1 MICLVWF
8 GSRKGYEKVPLGP
21 AIYST
26 VYGAVGCTLPV
37 LLIENYVRV
46 LFEVTSSGYTQVGI
60 LGESILLFTPSVF
73 LFPFLEEA
81 LKVLGIARLVTS
93 GKSRGKRETAAL
105 GLFAGAGFSSSMNLV
120 KATILFTKRELAK
133 RFLPE
138 LLQFISFATVHS
150 GATGI
155 LSYSLSQVIQSERP
169 ITSLLKMFMLTV
181 FIQVLYQLILASR
194 SVSGVYTEVYLL
206 LFAAFLSSG
215 LVILSKREQ
224 PGADL

>member
-1 MICLVWF
+1 MWF
-8 GSRKGYEKVPLGP
+8 ASRRGYENLPLGP

-26 VYGAVGCTLPV
+26 VYGVVGCTLPI

-46 LFEVTSSGYTQVGI
+46 LFEVTRSGYFQAGL
-60 LGESILLFTPSVF
+60 LGENVLLFTPSVF

-93 GKSRGKRETAAL
+93 GKSKGRRETAAL
-105 GLFAGAGFSSSMNLV
+105 GLFSGAGFSSSINLV
-120 KATILFTKRELAK
+120 RATVLFTQRELTK

-138 LLQFISFATVHS
+138 LLRFLSFATVHS
-150 GATGI
+150 GTTGI
-155 LSYSLSQVIQSERP
+155 LSYSLSQVLQSERP
-169 ITSLLKMFMLTV
+169 ISSLLITFLVAV

-206 LFAAFLSSG
+206 LFAVFFLSG
-215 LVILSKREQ
+215 LVILAKRGNSRESSSD
-224 PGADL
+224 P